1 MKIIC
6 LVTYQFYDL
15 KLYNIIFYII
25 QIVMEINLGQDPSVE
40 SSNVITME
48 FGKHS
53 LTYILQNIQIIMNR
67 LFQLEQ
73 IQLKDTNISGEQR
86 NYGTEMLL
94 YMLQNTHTMLDNII
108 KKPQSNDNIMNKTS
122 STVKKVVQTLNAL
135 KDYFTPDLEVPDEN
149 EERMDDLGFGID
161 STDYFKGENVTIIS
175 KGVQSLKNGKIELP
189 SEKDITEETNIKLV
203 RGESTDNQPNYEFII
218 DKKNTPQKILKLSEN
233 NSNVNIIPE

>member
-67 LFQLEQ
+67 LFQL
-73 IQLKDTNISGEQR
+73 
-86 NYGTEMLL
+86 
-94 YMLQNTHTMLDNII
+94 
-108 KKPQSNDNIMNKTS
+108 
-122 STVKKVVQTLNAL
+122 
-135 KDYFTPDLEVPDEN
+135 
-149 EERMDDLGFGID
+149 
-161 STDYFKGENVTIIS
+161 
-175 KGVQSLKNGKIELP
+175 
-189 SEKDITEETNIKLV
+189 
-203 RGESTDNQPNYEFII
+203 
-218 DKKNTPQKILKLSEN
+218 
-233 NSNVNIIPE
+233 